1 MSELRLLIVDDEEV
15 DRIAIRRAVTAAEPG
30 AIFEEMADAK
40 GLPEA
45 LANAGFDCVVLDP
58 DLSGESGVD
67 VVRRLRDAGIQVPIL
82 AVTGADDTVGT
93 QIVAAGA
100 TDFLPKSDLEPARLL
115 RRIWHA
121 VRLGRAEARERAIQ
135 RELGAERRLLRAV
148 IEQMPAGVLI
158 AKAQSGEV
166 LCNPQLE
173 QLLGAMPSGVD
184 IGGFLARCHASKP
197 NGSAYQAEEWPIAR
211 ALVRREVL
219 LAEEMSCGAIELRTS
234 AAPVYNDDGQLIA
247 AVMTLDDVTDE
258 RRAQR
263 AVERAASVREEILE
277 IVSHDLLNPLNSIGI
292 AVEQLAAPDIDAAG
306 RGEYAAA
313 IRRSL
318 ARADRL
324 IRDLLDAASIE
335 GGRLRIEPR
344 AVSVRP
350 LLEQVVHDHELQA
363 QKAKTPV
370 HLEVGAGVAKVRA
383 DRDRT
388 VQVLANLLGNAF
400 RYGAGGAGI
409 LVSAESEDGQV
420 RFSVRDS
427 GPGVP
432 TDVLPFIFDRYY
444 QGNRARRAGA
454 GLGLAIAKGIVE
466 AHGGVIGVE
475 NGSQGGARFWF
486 TLPAPPS

>member
-15 DRIAIRRAVTAAEPG
+15 DRIAIRRAVGATEPG
-30 AIFEEMADAK
+30 AIVEEMADAK
-40 GLPEA
+40 GLREA
-45 LANAGFDCVVLDP
+45 LASGGFDCVVLDHGLP
-58 DLSGESGVD
+58 GESGVD
-67 VVRRLRDAGIQVPIL
+67 IVRGLREAGIQVPIL
-82 AVTGADDTVGT
+82 AVTGTDDTVGT

-100 TDFLPKSDLEPARLL
+100 TDFLPKSDLEPVRLV
-115 RRIWHA
+115 RRIRHV

-148 IEQMPAGVLI
+148 VEQMPAGVLI
-158 AKAQSGEV
+158 AKAQSDEV
-166 LCNPQLE
+166 LCNPLLE
-173 QLLGAMPSGVD
+173 KVLGAAPGGVD
-184 IGGFLARCHASKP
+184 GGFLARCGASKP
-197 NGSAYQAEEWPIAR
+197 DGSVYQAEEWPISR
-211 ALVRREVL
+211 ALANREVV
-219 LAEEMSCGAIELRTS
+219 LAEEMSCGAVELRAS
-234 AAPVYNDDGQLIA
+234 AAPVYDDDGQMIA
-247 AVMTLDDVTDE
+247 AVMTLDDVTEE

-277 IVSHDLLNPLNSIGI
+277 VVSHDLLNPLNSIAI
-292 AVEQLAAPDIDAAG
+292 AVEQLAEPDIDVAG
-306 RGEYAAA
+306 RQKYAVV

-344 AVSVRP
+344 AISVRP
-350 LLEQVVHDHELQA
+350 LLEQVVRDYELQA
-363 QKAKTPV
+363 QQAKTPLQ
-370 HLEVGAGVAKVRA
+370 LEVGAGVAKVRA

-400 RYGAGGAGI
+400 RYGAGGAGVV
-409 LVSAESEDGQV
+409 VSAESEDGVV

-427 GPGVP
+427 GPGIP
-432 TDVLPFIFDRYY
+432 AEVLPYIFDRYY

-475 NGSQGGARFWF
+475 NRSHGGARFWF
-486 TLPAPPS
+486 TLPATQS